1 MTHPTL
7 QTVKAQAKALRQ
19 ALAASGIS
27 VSHAQSLELIAQQY
41 GARDWNTLSARLGH
55 RDTPAELAL
64 GARVKGHYLGQPY
77 TGEIVSIS
85 GPSGHRSVE
94 IVLDEPIDTVRFDSF
109 SNWRRRIRGAVDKYG
124 RSTRKTSDG
133 TPHLIVEP
141 SNKR

>member
-1 MTHPTL
+1 MTQPTL
-7 QTVKAQAKALRQ
+7 KTVKAQAKALQQ
-19 ALAASGIS
+19 ALETSGTS

-55 RDTPAELAL
+55 SNITAGLTL
-64 GARVKGHYLGQPY
+64 GTKVKGHYLGQPY
-77 TGEIVSIS
+77 SGEIILIS

-94 IVLDEPIDTVRFDSF
+94 IALDQPINTVRFDSF
-109 SNWRRRIRGAVDKYG
+109 SNWRWRIRGTLDKDG

-141 SNKR
+141 SNI